1 MALAGLVVG
10 AWAMA
15 GGCNPNDDDDFVDTS
30 STSSSSSSGTAPTL
44 TVNPGEATAEVGDA
58 ISATVVLTVPG
69 DPSEGRLLVES
80 DDEAVVPTPTMD
92 DFDMLLPNMADISDQ
107 IEPDP
112 NEPGTPSLFT
122 IDSTGGADEAS
133 VAIRCASVGMATVEF
148 SYRAAGASGYSA
160 SGQIDMTCTEAMPQA
175 SSHCAVALSNETLK
189 LVDADGL
196 LIDVTDWGNGPGR
209 ACTTSGSGASTV
221 LACAGDDETASPA
234 LWQTTPFDPA
244 QRAPGGWTKAGTM
257 ALGIGAFNGVA
268 ARPSGFVFSSVL
280 LGLVR
285 YDGSNFQQ
293 ASAPPA
299 AFAVACDQAGVC
311 ITTDSQAGGIY
322 RSTDGLSW
330 TGNNG
335 TEVMSPL
342 VHCDGTFVG
351 YGVFN
356 DQQLYSNDAGQ
367 TWNVGDLAAFGVNS
381 FACGG
386 GVWVASAQDETWR
399 STDGAQTW
407 TQSSNAVGEVSYS
420 PTASAFYA
428 FGNDAAFTAT
438 LWRSDDG
445 DAWTVSDS
453 LPAAAAFETI
463 TCY

>member
-1 MALAGLVVG
+1 VNKSGLAVVGLVVG
-10 AWAMA
+10 AWALA
-15 GGCNPNDDDDFVDTS
+15 GGCGGSSGDEDDTDDTTS
-30 STSSSSSSGTAPTL
+30 SSSSSSSSGTAPTVVV
-44 TVNPGEATAEVGDA
+44 TPAEATAEVGDGVV
-58 ISATVVLTVPG
+58 ATVVVTVLGPPAPWG
-69 DPSEGRLLVES
+69 FMAESTDP
-80 DDEAVVPTPTMD
+80 AVVKPPIMD
-92 DFDMLLPNMADISDQ
+92 DYDTLLPDMTVDGPATSFRFN
-107 IEPDP
+107 
-112 NEPGTPSLFT
+112 
-122 IDSTGGADEAS
+122 STGADEAT
-133 VAIRCASVGMATVEF
+133 VAIRCSAVGEATVTF
-148 SYRAAGASGYSA
+148 YLFPPGGGIIVADD
-160 SGQIDMTCTEAMPQA
+160 QIDMTCTEAMPQA
-175 SSHCAVALSNETLK
+175 SSHCAVSLSNETLK

-221 LACAGDDETASPA
+221 LTCAGDDETASPA

-257 ALGIGAFNGVA
+257 AFGIGAFNGVA
-268 ARPSGFVFSSVL
+268 VHPSGFVGSSVL
-280 LGLVR
+280 LGLLLF
-285 YDGSNFQQ
+285 DGTDFQQ
-293 ASAPPA
+293 ASSPTTAL
-299 AFAVACDQAGVC
+299 AVACDPAGVC
-311 ITTDSQAGGIY
+311 IATDSQVGGIY

-330 TGNNG
+330 TSNNG
-335 TEVMSPL
+335 TEFMSPL
-342 VHCDGTFVG
+342 SHCDGTFVG
-351 YGVFN
+351 YDFFN
-356 DQQLYSNDAGQ
+356 DQQRYSTDAGQ

-407 TQSSNAVGEVSYS
+407 TQSSNAVGKVSYS

-428 FGNDAAFTAT
+428 FGNDAAFTPT

-463 TCY
+463 ACY